1 MKRGRPFEPGNKFG
15 RGRPLGSRNKKSLC
29 VQQLIDEHSESVARK
44 ALVKALEGD
53 STMLQTLLSYILPRR
68 KDAPLKTGM
77 LRTGTAKEI
86 SESLEAILQQVF
98 AGKLTPGEAQ
108 ALAALL
114 DSRRETLQTEE
125 FEARLRLLEK
135 ISN

>member
-1 MKRGRPFEPGNKFG
+1 
-15 RGRPLGSRNKKSLC
+15 NKKTLA
-29 VQQLIDEHSESVARK
+29 VQHLLEEHSESVLRK

-53 STMLQTLLSYILPRR
+53 SPMLQTLLSYILARP

-86 SESLEAILQQVF
+86 SESFDAILQKVCE
-98 AGKLTPGEAQ
+98 GKLTPGEARNI
-108 ALAALL
+108 AALL

-125 FEARLRLLEK
+125 FEVRLRLLEK